1 MLSGSH
7 ELSRCVC
14 GVVFENSQ
22 KFINHCKYCAIHKQ
36 TRSVANA
43 TTSASHQASTVDH
56 NDDDDNDDNQAATT
70 AEIARKLRDDPMDCA
85 DIESIH
91 ENEF

>member
-1 MLSGSH
+1 MIDVLAV
-7 ELSRCVC
+7 LCLRTVRNLTVI
-14 GVVFENSQ
+14 VVN
-22 KFINHCKYCAIHKQ
+22 CAIHKQ
-36 TRSVANA
+36 SRSSTTV
-43 TTSASHQASTVDH
+43 TTSTTQQASTVDH
-56 NDDDDNDDNQAATT
+56 DDDDDNDDNQAAAA